1 MNDLKL
7 QGHNLH
13 NAIIYGA
20 LELVWEFENLV
31 LKFDVLPW
39 DIIALTWRLVTYIR
53 FKCLQT

>member
-1 MNDLKL
+1 MNDLNL
-7 QGHNLH
+7 QGHNLQ

-39 DIIALTWRLVTYIR
+39 NMIALSWRLVTYIR
-53 FKCLQT
+53 FKCLET